1 MGLKGYGVWVCGEE
15 VELVNVEYSL
25 EKFERERRK
34 SVLKSETGSKTIW
47 IKDWI
52 TKWLNE
58 ALKSGGRKV
67 WFKPSWVDQEME
79 LQLKNCSFA
88 GLWVFFFNGSLSR
101 IHILHKTVKEV
112 NRVASY
118 DLLLGLMV

>member
-88 GLWVFFFNGSLSR
+88 GLWVFFF
-101 IHILHKTVKEV
+101 
-112 NRVASY
+112 
-118 DLLLGLMV
+118 LMVRFPEFTFCTKQWKKLTALQVMTFC